1 VEHDLIEA
9 YLVELRHGL
18 PGRADLD
25 DVPAEVEDHLRL
37 KASRLEAGGLDQL
50 EAQHRALE
58 VFGNPAVVARAFIA
72 SPDVPGAVPTRF
84 TKFSGLVAIAAGLA
98 WINLIGL
105 IEFGLVTMLVS
116 ASTVRPFAIGAVA
129 LTVIALVGSVQRAGG
144 FRNLVIRLV
153 FTGAAIFALA
163 LAVPVWMGDAV
174 LVSLLSAV
182 SLLTI
187 LALRGSRTGQFG
199 RGRAAMVFQGAWV
212 PTIALSTLIVGWQL
226 AVGPRRPRLDDRLRR
241 SAVHHRRSSGHG
253 WLEHVRR
260 DVRCPGARHSSVR
273 HRTDPA
279 GADPLPRTDP
289 RFRRDV
295 DQRRRVMLVTTGSVA
310 RPQNRRCPIAE

>member
-25 DVPAEVEDHLRL
+25 DVLAEVEDHLRL

-226 AVGPRRPRLDDRLRR
+226 WALDVLDWTIDYDALL
-241 SAVHHRRSSGHG
+241 S
-253 WLEHVRR
+253 
-260 DVRCPGARHSSVR
+260 
-273 HRTDPA
+273 
-279 GADPLPRTDP
+279 
-289 RFRRDV
+289 
-295 DQRRRVMLVTTGSVA
+295 TTGGAAGTVGWSMFVGTFGA
-310 RPQNRRCPIAE
+310 LVLGIAVFATGLIRLGLTLFREPIPDFDGMSISGAG